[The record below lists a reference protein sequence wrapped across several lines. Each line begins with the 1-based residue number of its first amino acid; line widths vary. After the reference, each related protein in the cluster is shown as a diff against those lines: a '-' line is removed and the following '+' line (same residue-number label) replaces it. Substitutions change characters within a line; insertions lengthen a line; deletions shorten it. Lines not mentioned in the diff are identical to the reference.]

1 MKITC
6 KALVMVFKD
15 SGEVDAAKAEVY
27 VDGKWVRTAD
37 PYVNGW
43 LHTNPLLLFAEPE
56 TREHTVRIEIAEGDK
71 DKKCTIL
78 GFGYV
83 E

>member
-1 MKITC
+1 MTITC
-6 KALVMVFKD
+6 KSLVLVFKD
-15 SGEVDAAKAEVY
+15 SGEVDAAKAEIY
-27 VDGKWVRTAD
+27 VDDKWVRTAD

-43 LHTNPLLLFAEPE
+43 LHCNPIIIYKGTES
-56 TREHTVRIEIAEGDK
+56 TEHKVRIEIAEGDE
-71 DKKCTIL
+71 KKKFTIL